1 MLRKALPEDIRYI
14 HKMINA
20 SAAKGEMLPRSLA
33 ELYENLRDYVVYEK
47 NGRIV
52 GTGALHICWE
62 DLAEIR
68 SVCVVKRWRRS
79 GVGSEIVKF
88 LVNEAKELK
97 IKRIFLLTNQEEFF
111 RRLGFKTVEKKELP
125 QKIWTEC
132 VRCPKFPN
140 CDEKA
145 MAMELG
151 GDDGSRKSAKTSKKR
166 V

>member
-1 MLRKALPEDIRYI
+1 MLRKAYPEDIRYI
-14 HKMINA
+14 HKIVNA
-20 SAAKGEMLPRSLA
+20 AASKGEMLPRSLA

-47 NGRIV
+47 NGKII

-68 SVCVVKRWRRS
+68 SVCVVKRWRGT
-79 GVGSEIVKF
+79 GVGSEIVRY
-88 LVNEAKELK
+88 LIDEARNLR
-97 IKRIFLLTNQEEFF
+97 IKRIFLLTYQEEFF
-111 RRLGFKTVEKKELP
+111 KSLGFEIADKKELP

-145 MAMELG
+145 MVMEL
-151 GDDGSRKSAKTSKKR
+151 
-166 V
+166 